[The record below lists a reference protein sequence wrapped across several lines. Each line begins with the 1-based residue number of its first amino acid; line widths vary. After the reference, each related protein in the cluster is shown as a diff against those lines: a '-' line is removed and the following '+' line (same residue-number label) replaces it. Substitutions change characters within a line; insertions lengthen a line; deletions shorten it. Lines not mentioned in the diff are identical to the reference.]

1 MSFTPCGCF
10 DIGLSERI
18 KFYVSKKQ
26 RRTTVFS
33 DDSMFDWL
41 DRKKKKAN
49 EQAPNGS
56 TLHNSSTKANGS
68 LKVSHA
74 QSPSVEPSV
83 KIEDN
88 STIEVEAKQ
97 KKDLT
102 PPPDQSKESPSD
114 LGNVE
119 SVETVIQNGDCTNAG
134 GNLASS
140 NLKEPTASE
149 PQSDE
154 DSDSP
159 VSNLLSSIGD
169 DVDDVFQMAKRTI
182 SNFEDEASEFAKRLE
197 ILLISFKFVHLLICS
212 FTHHYSCLVHT
223 KTKERRR
230 THRDWTLRPRIRW
243 SAFWQNDSIAIS
255 YSKVIF

>member
-18 KFYVSKKQ
+18 KFYVARKQ
-26 RRTTVFS
+26 RRTTVSS

-49 EQAPNGS
+49 ERASNGS
-56 TLHNSSTKANGS
+56 ILHNSSTKTNGS

-74 QSPSVEPSV
+74 QSPSVKPSV
-83 KIEDN
+83 KFDEN
-88 STIEVEAKQ
+88 STLDVQTVQ
-97 KKDLT
+97 KEDLT
-102 PPPDQSKESPSD
+102 PSPDQSKDLPSESD
-114 LGNVE
+114 LVHVE
-119 SVETVIQNGDCTNAG
+119 SAETVIQNGDCTNPG
-134 GNLASS
+134 GDLVTS
-140 NLKEPTASE
+140 NLKDDSVKAKSVLE

-159 VSNLLSSIGD
+159 VSNLLSSLGD

-197 ILLISFKFVHLLICS
+197 ILL
-212 FTHHYSCLVHT
+212 
-223 KTKERRR
+223 
-230 THRDWTLRPRIRW
+230 
-243 SAFWQNDSIAIS
+243 AF
-255 YSKVIF
+255 

>member
-18 KFYVSKKQ
+18 KFYVSRKQ

-74 QSPSVEPSV
+74 QSPFVEPSV
-83 KIEDN
+83 KKENN
-88 STIEVEAKQ
+88 STIEVKAKQ

-102 PPPDQSKESPSD
+102 PPPDQSKESPSESD

-197 ILLISFKFVHLLICS
+197 ILLALCSIFCNLFCLLVLNSFICS
-212 FTHHYSCLVHT
+212 FAHSPITIVVLRT
-223 KTKERRR
+223 LKLRREEERIEIG
-230 THRDWTLRPRIRW
+230 L
-243 SAFWQNDSIAIS
+243 
-255 YSKVIF
+255 